1 MEKALTQHPS
11 NCLKFVLFG
20 PESTGKTTL
29 AKQLAAYYKTEW
41 VPEYM
46 REYLE
51 EKWRSKKEKITK
63 DDIFPIALGQI
74 HSENKLTKTAETFL
88 FCDTNLLEIKV
99 YCDYYYENFCPNSI
113 LEATERH
120 QYHHYFLTA
129 IDVPWQPDILR
140 DRPYDRSTLF
150 CMFEA
155 ELKKNNLPF
164 TILSG
169 NEKQRFNK
177 AKKVVDNLKRNR
189 YAY

>member
-1 MEKALTQHPS
+1 MEKTLTQEPS
-11 NCLKFVLFG
+11 NCIKIVLFG

-29 AKQLAAYYKTEW
+29 AKQLATYYQTEW
-41 VPEYM
+41 VPEFM

-51 EKWRSKKEKITK
+51 EKWHSKKEKINQG
-63 DDIFPIALGQI
+63 DILPIALGQI
-74 HSENKLTKTAETFL
+74 HSENKLTKKANTFL

-99 YCDYYYENFCPNSI
+99 YCDYYYKNFCPSEL
-113 LEATERH
+113 LEATQKH

-129 IDVPWQPDILR
+129 TDVPWQWDILR

-155 ELKKNNLPF
+155 ELKTNNLPF
-164 TILSG
+164 TVLSG
-169 NEKQRFNK
+169 NEEERLSV
-177 AKKVVDNLKRNR
+177 AKKVVDNLKRNY